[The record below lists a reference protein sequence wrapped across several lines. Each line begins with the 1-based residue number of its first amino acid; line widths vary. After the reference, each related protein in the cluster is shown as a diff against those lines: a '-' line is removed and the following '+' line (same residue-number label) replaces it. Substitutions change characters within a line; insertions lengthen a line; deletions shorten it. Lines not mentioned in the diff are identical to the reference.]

1 VRFRAYLGGDVLLSG
16 GGVVGLDGGVVSEGD
31 VLDVPAGGVVSVDA
45 GGADVEVSAGGEL
58 AEPAGDVDSCLEQA
72 AISASELTHNNRT
85 LRFIKS
91 PHCITGRS

>member
-1 VRFRAYLGGDVLLSG
+1 VLLSG
-16 GGVVGLDGGVVSEGD
+16 GGVVGLDGEVVSEGD
-31 VLDVPAGGVVSVDA
+31 VLDVPAGGVVWSVDE

-72 AISASELTHNNRT
+72 AISASALTHNNRT

-91 PHCITGRS
+91 PHW